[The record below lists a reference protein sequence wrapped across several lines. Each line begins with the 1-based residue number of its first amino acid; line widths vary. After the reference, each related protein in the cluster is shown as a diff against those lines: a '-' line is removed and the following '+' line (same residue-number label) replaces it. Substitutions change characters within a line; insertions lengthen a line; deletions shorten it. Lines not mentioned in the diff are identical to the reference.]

1 MDKLEDKAQVAD
13 RFSVSTVRAGPLFL
27 LLGYILWCSVIYC
40 VNEGQGIMVSRIAR
54 ESAFTRFA
62 TSYVD
67 EAFGFATGVNYFIQT
82 CSLLCFEVTAL
93 HGVIGFWYDVSWAS
107 VIYQARRTALNKVSS
122 KVASGDYALHLSGRL
137 LLATRLVFPMVR
149 RVRILDRFGY
159 ASGLPTS

>member
-1 MDKLEDKAQVAD
+1 M
-13 RFSVSTVRAGPLFL
+13 RSGPLFL
-27 LLGYILWCSVIYC
+27 LSGYVLWCSVIYC

-93 HGVIGFWYDVSWAS
+93 HGVIGFWYDVSLASALETCSGHELILISQSCIPRSCLAS
-107 VIYQARRTALNKVSS
+107 VSWSTFRCT
-122 KVASGDYALHLSGRL
+122 
-137 LLATRLVFPMVR
+137 
-149 RVRILDRFGY
+149 
-159 ASGLPTS
+159 SGLPDGSPNPNSGSFWVRLGRSRGANLPLDEN

>member
-1 MDKLEDKAQVAD
+1 M
-13 RFSVSTVRAGPLFL
+13 
-27 LLGYILWCSVIYC
+27 LLGYIIWCSVIYC

-93 HGVIGFWYDVSWAS
+93 HGVIGFWYEVS
-107 VIYQARRTALNKVSS
+107 RALE
-122 KVASGDYALHLSGRL
+122 
-137 LLATRLVFPMVR
+137 TR
-149 RVRILDRFGY
+149 
-159 ASGLPTS
+159 